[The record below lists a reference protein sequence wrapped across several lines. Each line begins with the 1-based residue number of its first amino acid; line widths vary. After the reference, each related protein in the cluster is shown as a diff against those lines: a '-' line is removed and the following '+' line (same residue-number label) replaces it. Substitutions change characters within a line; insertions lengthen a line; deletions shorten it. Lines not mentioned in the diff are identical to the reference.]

1 MEQLITYTA
10 LFSVIVILGQIFN
23 KSTIPLS
30 LILVIVGMILCMIP
44 NFPLITLNPDVVLNI
59 FLPVLIYQIST
70 ASSWKDLKK
79 NRWPI
84 ASLSFGHVIF
94 ITILV
99 AVTIHTLIPELG
111 WPLAFVLGSV
121 ISPPDDVAIVTI
133 ADKIRMPTRIVTL
146 LEGEG
151 MLNDATALIIFRFS
165 LAAVVTHQ
173 FYPLQ
178 ALTTF
183 VIVIIGE
190 TLYGLALGYA
200 IGKLRL
206 RIKNPVLHIMASIL
220 TPFLAYL
227 PPEQLGG
234 SGIIATVAVGSVIGH
249 VYSVRFTPE
258 FRLIS
263 KAVWPTLAF
272 AIQNIIFLLVG
283 LNMLSILNGIAM
295 IPVWDLVIYSSAVI
309 AAVVLGRFFWV
320 FIMLGYLP
328 RLLFPAVRRKNS
340 RPRWQSLFVVSWS
353 GMRGGISLA
362 AALAVPTIS
371 TTIEGVNPKD
381 LLLFLI
387 FNVIAATFLLQGLTL
402 PWLLKILGVQ
412 KYGAREKYHEH
423 LHELAARIKIT
434 KAALRWLIA
443 YKKRMDT
450 ENKELLDQVKL
461 YIREY
466 KMLRTNLENRIKQH
480 DTEIMHDEEQEIQNE
495 VFLLAQLI
503 EIERNELVQL
513 WRDEKVNLSVRN
525 KLLDQLDHRSK
536 HLPD

>member
-272 AIQNIIFLLVG
+272 EYAFHFKWHCHDSRVG
-283 LNMLSILNGIAM
+283 
-295 IPVWDLVIYSSAVI
+295 PRDL
-309 AAVVLGRFFWV
+309 
-320 FIMLGYLP
+320 
-328 RLLFPAVRRKNS
+328 
-340 RPRWQSLFVVSWS
+340 
-353 GMRGGISLA
+353 
-362 AALAVPTIS
+362 
-371 TTIEGVNPKD
+371 
-381 LLLFLI
+381 
-387 FNVIAATFLLQGLTL
+387 
-402 PWLLKILGVQ
+402 
-412 KYGAREKYHEH
+412 
-423 LHELAARIKIT
+423 
-434 KAALRWLIA
+434 
-443 YKKRMDT
+443 
-450 ENKELLDQVKL
+450 
-461 YIREY
+461 
-466 KMLRTNLENRIKQH
+466 
-480 DTEIMHDEEQEIQNE
+480 
-495 VFLLAQLI
+495 
-503 EIERNELVQL
+503 
-513 WRDEKVNLSVRN
+513 
-525 KLLDQLDHRSK
+525 
-536 HLPD
+536 